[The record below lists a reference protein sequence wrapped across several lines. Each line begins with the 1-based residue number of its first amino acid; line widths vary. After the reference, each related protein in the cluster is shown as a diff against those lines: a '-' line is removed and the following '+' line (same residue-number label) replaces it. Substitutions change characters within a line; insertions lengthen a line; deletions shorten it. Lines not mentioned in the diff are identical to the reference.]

1 MGQCLPVDSQ
11 YMCLNNL
18 AGMMNDEARL
28 ISNGESLIGGRTLAE
43 FGLEEDDTVELVSI
57 MTGC

>member
-1 MGQCLPVDSQ
+1 
-11 YMCLNNL
+11 MCLNNL